1 MIDDS
6 LDYFDDDSAETTEM
20 DQLQDKFV
28 EMVTK
33 EVEEQLT
40 KSKYEL
46 DDKRM
51 LMLVVGSTRLES
63 VRHIVK
69 LSRADK
75 LRFLT
80 LSSGYFVLCIVS

>member
-1 MIDDS
+1 MWVVTDAVRADDS

-63 VRHIVK
+63 VRRTVE
-69 LSRADK
+69 LA
-75 LRFLT
+75 
-80 LSSGYFVLCIVS
+80 